1 MALTQAGALVNP
13 LMGSRQ
19 QSAQEPHD
27 LELEPTQPA
36 LFPLQISIQTRRD
49 GNGNHSGGHPQ
60 SLGFR

>member
-27 LELEPTQPA
+27 LELEPTQSE
-36 LFPLQISIQTRRD
+36 LFPL
-49 GNGNHSGGHPQ
+49 
-60 SLGFR
+60 